1 MVQHDWQ
8 TGFGILRS
16 LVIYWRPGRQ
26 RSLRRLYRPF
36 VPSGGLVFDI
46 GAHLGDRSRAFAA
59 LGARVVALEPQP
71 HLQRWLRRFA
81 GSHPSVVVRPQAVG
95 RAAGQM
101 RLAVSRLHPTVSTLS
116 ADWQQG
122 LGRRNRSF
130 RRVSWD
136 RVVPV
141 EVTTLDALIAE
152 YGVPDFCKI
161 DVEGF
166 EAEVLAGL
174 SQPLPAVS
182 LEFVS
187 GAIDVTQACVHRLSE
202 LGTYAFNA
210 IPGERR
216 EYVFPEWQ
224 PPAALS
230 AWLDAGAGGIA
241 SGDLY
246 ARLQPEDPG
255 NCPGHGA

>member
-1 MVQHDWQ
+1 MARHDWQ

-26 RSLRRLYRPF
+26 RSLRRLYQPF
-36 VPSGGLVFDI
+36 VPAGGLVFDI
-46 GAHLGDRSRAFAA
+46 GAHLGDRTRAFAD

-71 HLQRWLRRFA
+71 QLERWLRRLV

-95 RAAGQM
+95 RAAGQA
-101 RLAVSRLHPTVSTLS
+101 RLAISRLHPTVSTLS
-116 ADWQQG
+116 ADWQEG
-122 LGRRNRSF
+122 LSRRNRSF
-130 RRVSWD
+130 RRVAWD
-136 RVVPV
+136 RTVSV
-141 EVTTLDALIAE
+141 EVTTLDALIRE
-152 YGVPDFCKI
+152 YGVPDFCKL

-174 SQPLPAVS
+174 SRPLPALS

-187 GAIDVTQACVHRLSE
+187 GALEVARDSVRRLAE
-202 LGTYAFNA
+202 LGPYAFNA

-216 EYVFPEWQ
+216 EFLFRGWR
-224 PPAALS
+224 PPDALA
-230 AWLDAGAGGIA
+230 AWLEAGAGGIA

-246 ARLQPEDPG
+246 ARLQPARAG
-255 NCPGHGA
+255 SWPGHGA